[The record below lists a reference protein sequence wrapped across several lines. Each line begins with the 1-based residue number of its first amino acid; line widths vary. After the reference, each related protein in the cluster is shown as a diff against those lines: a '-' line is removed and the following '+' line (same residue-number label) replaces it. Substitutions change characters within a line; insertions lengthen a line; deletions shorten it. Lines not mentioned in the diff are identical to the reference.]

1 VPGNTAGDNDLNGL
15 IFADAPVLITPSTS
29 ADDLRH
35 DLESYWPQRADRVK
49 LYGMGFDAYHLISSL
64 YNDSRAS
71 WPVRGMSG
79 DLSLDTNGRIHRAL
93 PLAQFRN
100 GKPAEYELPISGSRE
115 LVGTR

>member
-1 VPGNTAGDNDLNGL
+1 
-15 IFADAPVLITPSTS
+15 
-29 ADDLRH
+29 
-35 DLESYWPQRADRVK
+35 
-49 LYGMGFDAYHLISSL
+49 MGFDAYQLIGSL

-100 GKPAEYELPISGSRE
+100 GKPAEYELPVAPAPRE